1 MTSKTA
7 MAEMDAAPSSVPVR
21 LLVAVFVSG
30 AAGLMYQLVWMRSFS
45 LVIGSAHTAVAAVLA
60 AYMGGLAIGGL
71 LGARWASRLASP
83 LRAFAGLEGA
93 VALFALVFPF
103 ALQAAAGI
111 VSSWLGSG
119 AELATDAGWLQ
130 ATVYGA
136 SSALAI
142 AAPTICMGA
151 TLPVL
156 VQGSLGRV
164 GSPPTWLA
172 QLYGVNTLGAA
183 VGAGAGGFLL
193 LPNLGLSAS
202 TWSAALLNLMAAALV
217 LVGPSRKPV
226 QPESLPAKRQPTK
239 RHPAKGDSEVSAP
252 SDRNAWP
259 FVLAAFLI
267 SAASFSLEVFWAR
280 LLSHLLGGTMQ
291 GFASMLC
298 VTLLGIG
305 AGGILAQRSTRLAAD
320 GRRWLILSLV
330 VAAVAVIGAYGLLS
344 MVAGDGLHAVPTLV
358 VVLLAILPSSIA
370 FGLSF
375 PLLVR
380 CGARYGEEYPRVT
393 GWIFAAST
401 TGAMVGALVTANVLL
416 PAIRFEG
423 VLSAAVGTLLLVIAG
438 LAWPVA
444 SRTQRIAVLSGVLIA
459 VVGMSWY
466 LPAPRE
472 ILGSSAVDSAQPT
485 EERFLAVGR
494 AATIQIQERGFGLL
508 LRGDGL
514 PEALVSRI
522 GSPPGLDDQVWL
534 GTLGAMS
541 RPDARSMLVVGL
553 GGGVTLEGIPPTID
567 KIDVVEIEP
576 RVLEANRFIA
586 DERRHD
592 PLRDGRVR
600 VVLNDARNALQRTS
614 YQYDIIVSQPSH
626 PWTPASANLYSREF
640 LASAKRRLTADG
652 VFVQWMNA
660 GFVSEEL
667 FRSLVATLAAE
678 YRHLLVYEPV
688 PMSLVFLASD
698 TEVDPRRWFASGGS
712 RTDESARA
720 LARAGITL
728 PEDLDWSLL
737 LADRD
742 LRALSAN
749 AKPITDDLNRL
760 AMRSRPGAGMSES
773 EFSALVGPYD
783 RVRNLA
789 ATGAAADYVLQ
800 RLAEARTDRSARA
813 TPMIERGSSEAR
825 DFDIAIRDAVTLAS
839 GRASEEV
846 MSVARRLPDS
856 AAAVVQGWAAARAG
870 AVSTLRDLDP
880 ALAKTSRM
888 DSWFAASSRL
898 RAEWRLDAA
907 ARADADSMER
917 KAYVSEALAIIDS
930 ALVSGV
936 TTDLLFQRA
945 AAAEL
950 AVDPDILIESS
961 AALADLVHKKFLAPS
976 VNGGPSGD
984 TALQSKRLQALRV
997 LLVSLPETP
1006 RVRQVIESLDGTL
1019 DGMAQLT
1026 VAEPRG

>member
-7 MAEMDAAPSSVPVR
+7 MNGMDDAPSSVPVR
-21 LLVAVFVSG
+21 LLVAVFISG

-111 VSSWLGSG
+111 VSTWLGSG
-119 AELATDAGWLQ
+119 VELATDAGWLQ

-183 VGAGAGGFLL
+183 VGAGVGGFLL

-202 TWSAALLNLMAAALV
+202 TWSAALLNLVAAALV
-217 LVGPSRKPV
+217 LVGPSRTPV
-226 QPESLPAKRQPTK
+226 QPESLPAK

-330 VAAVAVIGAYGLLS
+330 VAAAAVIGAYGLLS

-553 GGGVTLEGIPPTID
+553 GGGVTLEGIPPTIE

-678 YRHLLVYEPV
+678 YRHLIVYEPV

-698 TEVDPRRWFASGGS
+698 TEVDPRRWFASGRS
-712 RTDESARA
+712 RTDEAARA

-789 ATGAAADYVLQ
+789 ANGAAADYILQ
-800 RLAEARTDRSARA
+800 RLAEARPDRSARA
-813 TPMIERGSSEAR
+813 TPLMERASSEGR
-825 DFDIAIRDAVTLAS
+825 DFDIAIRNAVTLAS
-839 GRASEEV
+839 GRASDEV

-856 AAAVVQGWAAARAG
+856 AAAVVQGWEAARAG

-880 ALAKTSRM
+880 VLAKTLRT

-976 VNGGPSGD
+976 ANGGPSGD
-984 TALQSKRLQALRV
+984 IALQSKRLQALRS

-1019 DGMAQLT
+1019 NGVAQLT
-1026 VAEPRG
+1026 VAEPRR

>member
-7 MAEMDAAPSSVPVR
+7 MARMDYAPSSVPVR

-93 VALFALVFPF
+93 VSLFALVFPF
-103 ALQAAAGI
+103 ALQATAGI
-111 VSSWLGSG
+111 VSTWLGSD

-136 SSALAI
+136 SSVLAI

-217 LVGPSRKPV
+217 LVGPSRTPV
-226 QPESLPAKRQPTK
+226 QPESLPAK

-252 SDRNAWP
+252 PDRNAWP

-380 CGARYGEEYPRVT
+380 CGARYGEDYPRVT

-444 SRTQRIAVLSGVLIA
+444 SRTQRIAVLSGALIA

-494 AATIQIQERGFGLL
+494 AATIQIQERGFGLV

-514 PEALVSRI
+514 PEALVSRV

-553 GGGVTLEGIPPTID
+553 GGGVTLEGVPPTID

-586 DERRHD
+586 AERRHD
-592 PLRDGRVR
+592 PLRDDRVR

-640 LASAKRRLTADG
+640 LALSKRRLTADG

-698 TEVDPRRWFASGGS
+698 TEVDPRRWFTSVRS
-712 RTDESARA
+712 RTDEAARA
-720 LARAGITL
+720 LARAGIML

-742 LRALSAN
+742 LRALSAT

-783 RVRNLA
+783 RVRSLA
-789 ATGAAADYVLQ
+789 ASGAAADYVLQ
-800 RLAEARTDRSARA
+800 RLAEGRPDRSARA
-813 TPMIERGSSEAR
+813 APMIERASSEAR

-839 GRASEEV
+839 GRASDEV
-846 MSVARRLPDS
+846 ISAARRLPDS

-917 KAYVSEALAIIDS
+917 KAYVSEVLAIIDS

-950 AVDPDILIESS
+950 AVDHDILVESS
-961 AALADLVHKKFLAPS
+961 AALADLVNKKFLAPS
-976 VNGGPSGD
+976 ANGGPSGD
-984 TALQSKRLQALRV
+984 TALQSKRLQALRS

-1026 VAEPRG
+1026 VAEPRR

>member
-7 MAEMDAAPSSVPVR
+7 MVRMDDAPSSVPVR

-103 ALQAAAGI
+103 ALQATAGI
-111 VSSWLGSG
+111 VSTWLGSD

-136 SSALAI
+136 SSVLAI

-164 GSPPTWLA
+164 GSPPAWLA

-183 VGAGAGGFLL
+183 VGAGVGGFIL

-202 TWSAALLNLMAAALV
+202 TLSAALLNLVAAALV
-217 LVGPSRKPV
+217 LVGHSRMPV
-226 QPESLPAKRQPTK
+226 QPESLPAE
-239 RHPAKGDSEVSAP
+239 RHPAKGDIEVSAR

-344 MVAGDGLHAVPTLV
+344 MVAGDDLHAVPTLV

-380 CGARYGEEYPRVT
+380 CGARYGEDYPRVT

-444 SRTQRIAVLSGVLIA
+444 SRTQRIAVLSGALIA

-494 AATIQIQERGFGLL
+494 AATIQIQERGFGLV

-514 PEALVSRI
+514 PEALVSRV

-640 LASAKRRLTADG
+640 LAFSKRRLTADG

-698 TEVDPRRWFASGGS
+698 TEVDPRRWFTSGRS
-712 RTDESARA
+712 RTDEAARA
-720 LARAGITL
+720 LARAGIML

-737 LADRD
+737 LGDRD
-742 LRALSAN
+742 LRALSAT

-783 RVRNLA
+783 RVRSLA
-789 ATGAAADYVLQ
+789 ASGAAADYVLQ
-800 RLAEARTDRSARA
+800 RLAEGRPDRSARA
-813 TPMIERGSSEAR
+813 APMIGRASSEAR

-839 GRASEEV
+839 GRASDEI

-856 AAAVVQGWAAARAG
+856 GAAVVQGWAAARAG

-880 ALAKTSRM
+880 VLAKTSRM

-898 RAEWRLDAA
+898 RAEWRMDAA
-907 ARADADSMER
+907 ARADPDSMER
-917 KAYVSEALAIIDS
+917 KTYVAEAIAIIDS
-930 ALVSGV
+930 ALVSSV

-950 AVDPDILIESS
+950 AVDHDILVESS

-976 VNGGPSGD
+976 ANGGPSGD
-984 TALQSKRLQALRV
+984 TALQSKRLQALRS

-1019 DGMAQLT
+1019 NGVAQLT
-1026 VAEPRG
+1026 VADPRR

>member
-1 MTSKTA
+1 MTAKTA
-7 MAEMDAAPSSVPVR
+7 MIGMEHAPSSVPVR
-21 LLVAVFVSG
+21 LLVAVFISG

-111 VSSWLGSG
+111 VSTWLGSG
-119 AELATDAGWLQ
+119 VELATDAGWLQ

-183 VGAGAGGFLL
+183 VGAGVGGFLL

-202 TWSAALLNLMAAALV
+202 TWSAALLNLVAAALV
-217 LVGPSRKPV
+217 LVGPSRTPV
-226 QPESLPAKRQPTK
+226 QPESLPAK

-553 GGGVTLEGIPPTID
+553 GGGVTLEGIPPTIE

-660 GFVSEEL
+660 GFVSEDL

-678 YRHLLVYEPV
+678 YRHLIVYEPV

-698 TEVDPRRWFASGGS
+698 TEVDPRRWFASGRS
-712 RTDESARA
+712 RTDEAVRA

-789 ATGAAADYVLQ
+789 ANGAAADYILQ
-800 RLAEARTDRSARA
+800 RLAEARPDRSARA
-813 TPMIERGSSEAR
+813 TPLMERASSEGR
-825 DFDIAIRDAVTLAS
+825 DFDIAIRNAVTLAS
-839 GRASEEV
+839 GRASDEV

-856 AAAVVQGWAAARAG
+856 AAAVVQGWEAARAG

-880 ALAKTSRM
+880 VLAKTSRM

-976 VNGGPSGD
+976 ANGSPSGD
-984 TALQSKRLQALRV
+984 TALQSKRLQALRS

-1019 DGMAQLT
+1019 NGVAQLT
-1026 VAEPRG
+1026 VAEPRR

>member
-1 MTSKTA
+1 MTAKTA
-7 MAEMDAAPSSVPVR
+7 MIGMEHAPSSVPVR
-21 LLVAVFVSG
+21 LLVAVFISG

-111 VSSWLGSG
+111 VSTWLGSG
-119 AELATDAGWLQ
+119 VELATDAGWLQ

-202 TWSAALLNLMAAALV
+202 TWSAALLNLVAAALV
-217 LVGPSRKPV
+217 LVGPSRTPV
-226 QPESLPAKRQPTK
+226 QPESLPAK

-514 PEALVSRI
+514 PEALVSRV

-553 GGGVTLEGIPPTID
+553 GGGVTLEGIPPTIE

-660 GFVSEEL
+660 GFVSEDL

-678 YRHLLVYEPV
+678 YRHLIVYEPV

-698 TEVDPRRWFASGGS
+698 TEVDPRRWFASGRS
-712 RTDESARA
+712 RTDEAVRA

-789 ATGAAADYVLQ
+789 ANGAAADYILQ
-800 RLAEARTDRSARA
+800 RLAEARPDRSARA
-813 TPMIERGSSEAR
+813 TPLMERASSEGR
-825 DFDIAIRDAVTLAS
+825 DFDIAIRNAVTLAS
-839 GRASEEV
+839 GRASDEV
-846 MSVARRLPDS
+846 MSAARRLPDS
-856 AAAVVQGWAAARAG
+856 AAAVVQGWEAARAG

-880 ALAKTSRM
+880 VLAKTLRT

-961 AALADLVHKKFLAPS
+961 AALADLVQKKFLAPS
-976 VNGGPSGD
+976 ANGSPSGD
-984 TALQSKRLQALRV
+984 TALQSKRLQALRS

-1019 DGMAQLT
+1019 NGVAQLT
-1026 VAEPRG
+1026 VAEPRR

>member
-1 MTSKTA
+1 MTSKKA
-7 MAEMDAAPSSVPVR
+7 MARMDYAPSSVPVR

-93 VALFALVFPF
+93 VSLFALVFPF
-103 ALQAAAGI
+103 ALQATAGI
-111 VSSWLGSG
+111 VSTWLGSD

-136 SSALAI
+136 SSVLAI

-217 LVGPSRKPV
+217 LVGPSRTPV
-226 QPESLPAKRQPTK
+226 QPESLPAK

-252 SDRNAWP
+252 PDCNAWP

-344 MVAGDGLHAVPTLV
+344 MVAGDDLHAVPTLV

-380 CGARYGEEYPRVT
+380 CGARYGEDYPRVT

-444 SRTQRIAVLSGVLIA
+444 SRTQRIAVLSGALIA

-494 AATIQIQERGFGLL
+494 AATIQIQERGFGLV

-514 PEALVSRI
+514 PEALVSRV

-534 GTLGAMS
+534 GTLGAIS

-553 GGGVTLEGIPPTID
+553 GGGVTLEGVPPTID

-592 PLRDGRVR
+592 PLRDDRVR

-640 LASAKRRLTADG
+640 LALSKRRLTADG

-712 RTDESARA
+712 RTGEAARA

-737 LADRD
+737 LGDRD
-742 LRALSAN
+742 LRALSAT

-813 TPMIERGSSEAR
+813 TPMIERASSEAR
-825 DFDIAIRDAVTLAS
+825 DFNIAIRDAVTLAS
-839 GRASEEV
+839 GRASDEV
-846 MSVARRLPDS
+846 ISAARRLPDS

-888 DSWFAASSRL
+888 DPWFAASSRL
-898 RAEWRLDAA
+898 RAEWRMDAA
-907 ARADADSMER
+907 ARADPDSMER
-917 KAYVSEALAIIDS
+917 KTYVAEAIAIIDS
-930 ALVSGV
+930 ALVSSV

-950 AVDPDILIESS
+950 AVDHDILVESS
-961 AALADLVHKKFLAPS
+961 AALADLVNKKFLAPS
-976 VNGGPSGD
+976 ANGGPSGD
-984 TALQSKRLQALRV
+984 TALQSKRLQALRS

-1026 VAEPRG
+1026 VAEPRR

>member
-1 MTSKTA
+1 MTAKTA
-7 MAEMDAAPSSVPVR
+7 MIGMEHAPSSVPVR
-21 LLVAVFVSG
+21 LLVAVFISG

-111 VSSWLGSG
+111 VSTWLGSG
-119 AELATDAGWLQ
+119 VELATDAGWLQ

-183 VGAGAGGFLL
+183 VGAGVGGFLL

-202 TWSAALLNLMAAALV
+202 TWSAALLNLVAAALV
-217 LVGPSRKPV
+217 LVGPSRTPV
-226 QPESLPAKRQPTK
+226 QPESLPAK

-330 VAAVAVIGAYGLLS
+330 VAAAAVIGAYGLLS

-553 GGGVTLEGIPPTID
+553 GGGVTLEGIPPTIE

-678 YRHLLVYEPV
+678 YRHLIVYEPV

-698 TEVDPRRWFASGGS
+698 TEVDPRRWFASGRS
-712 RTDESARA
+712 RTDEAARA

-789 ATGAAADYVLQ
+789 ANGAAADYILQ
-800 RLAEARTDRSARA
+800 RLAEARPDRSARA
-813 TPMIERGSSEAR
+813 TPMIEGASSEGR
-825 DFDIAIRDAVTLAS
+825 DFDIAIRNAVTLAS
-839 GRASEEV
+839 GRASDEV

-880 ALAKTSRM
+880 VLAKTSRM

-961 AALADLVHKKFLAPS
+961 AALADLVQKKFLAPS
-976 VNGGPSGD
+976 ANGGPSGD
-984 TALQSKRLQALRV
+984 IALQSKRLQALRS

-1019 DGMAQLT
+1019 NGVAQLT
-1026 VAEPRG
+1026 VAEPRR

>member
-7 MAEMDAAPSSVPVR
+7 MARMDDAPSSVPVR

-111 VSSWLGSG
+111 VSTWLGSG
-119 AELATDAGWLQ
+119 VELATDAGWLQ

-202 TWSAALLNLMAAALV
+202 TWSAALLNLVAAALV
-217 LVGPSRKPV
+217 LVGPSRTPV
-226 QPESLPAKRQPTK
+226 QPESLPAKR
-239 RHPAKGDSEVSAP
+239 HPAKGDSDVSAP

-330 VAAVAVIGAYGLLS
+330 VAAAAVIGAYGLLS

-553 GGGVTLEGIPPTID
+553 GGGVTLEGIPPTIE

-678 YRHLLVYEPV
+678 YRHLIVYEPV

-698 TEVDPRRWFASGGS
+698 TEVDPRRWFASGRS
-712 RTDESARA
+712 RTDEAVRA

-789 ATGAAADYVLQ
+789 ANGAAADYILQ
-800 RLAEARTDRSARA
+800 RLAEARPDRSARA
-813 TPMIERGSSEAR
+813 TPLMERASSEDR
-825 DFDIAIRDAVTLAS
+825 DFDIAIRNAVTLAS
-839 GRASEEV
+839 GRASDEV

-880 ALAKTSRM
+880 VLAKTSRM

-907 ARADADSMER
+907 VRADADSMER

-961 AALADLVHKKFLAPS
+961 AALADLVQKKFLAPS
-976 VNGGPSGD
+976 ANGGPSGD
-984 TALQSKRLQALRV
+984 IALQSKRLQALRS

-1019 DGMAQLT
+1019 NGVAQLT
-1026 VAEPRG
+1026 VAEPRR

>member
-7 MAEMDAAPSSVPVR
+7 MNGMDDAPSSVPVR

-30 AAGLMYQLVWMRSFS
+30 VAGLMYQLVWMRSFS

-93 VALFALVFPF
+93 VALFAVVFPF

-111 VSSWLGSG
+111 VSTWLGSG
-119 AELATDAGWLQ
+119 VELATDAGWLQ

-136 SSALAI
+136 LSALAI

-164 GSPPTWLA
+164 GSPPDWLA

-183 VGAGAGGFLL
+183 VGAGVGGFLL

-202 TWSAALLNLMAAALV
+202 TLSAALLNLAAAALV
-217 LVGPSRKPV
+217 LAGPSRKPV
-226 QPESLPAKRQPTK
+226 QPESLPAK
-239 RHPAKGDSEVSAP
+239 GDNEVSTP

-423 VLSAAVGTLLLVIAG
+423 VLSAAVGTLLLVIPG
-438 LAWPVA
+438 LAWPIA
-444 SRTQRIAVLSGVLIA
+444 SRTQRIAVLSGVLIP

-514 PEALVSRI
+514 PEALVSRV

-640 LASAKRRLTADG
+640 LALAKRRLTADG

-698 TEVDPRRWFASGGS
+698 TEVDPRRWFASGRS
-712 RTDESARA
+712 RTDEAARA

-742 LRALSAN
+742 LRALSAI

-783 RVRNLA
+783 RVRSLA
-789 ATGAAADYVLQ
+789 AGGAAADYVLQ
-800 RLAEARTDRSARA
+800 RLAEARPDRSARA
-813 TPMIERGSSEAR
+813 TPMIERASSEAK
-825 DFDIAIRDAVTLAS
+825 DFDIAIRNAVTLEG
-839 GRASEEV
+839 GRASDEV
-846 MSVARRLPDS
+846 ISAARRLPDS
-856 AAAVVQGWAAARAG
+856 AAAVVQGWAAARTG
-870 AVSTLRDLDP
+870 TVSTLRDLDP
-880 ALAKTSRM
+880 VLAKTSRM
-888 DSWFAASSRL
+888 DPWFAASSRL

-907 ARADADSMER
+907 ARADADTMER

-950 AVDPDILIESS
+950 AVDHDILVESA

-976 VNGGPSGD
+976 ANGSPSGD
-984 TALQSKRLQALRV
+984 TALQSKRLQALRS

-1019 DGMAQLT
+1019 NGVAQLT
-1026 VAEPRG
+1026 VAEPRR

>member
-1 MTSKTA
+1 
-7 MAEMDAAPSSVPVR
+7 
-21 LLVAVFVSG
+21 
-30 AAGLMYQLVWMRSFS
+30 
-45 LVIGSAHTAVAAVLA
+45 
-60 AYMGGLAIGGL
+60 
-71 LGARWASRLASP
+71 
-83 LRAFAGLEGA
+83 
-93 VALFALVFPF
+93 
-103 ALQAAAGI
+103 
-111 VSSWLGSG
+111 
-119 AELATDAGWLQ
+119 
-130 ATVYGA
+130 
-136 SSALAI
+136 
-142 AAPTICMGA
+142 
-151 TLPVL
+151 
-156 VQGSLGRV
+156 
-164 GSPPTWLA
+164 
-172 QLYGVNTLGAA
+172 
-183 VGAGAGGFLL
+183 
-193 LPNLGLSAS
+193 
-202 TWSAALLNLMAAALV
+202 
-217 LVGPSRKPV
+217 
-226 QPESLPAKRQPTK
+226 
-239 RHPAKGDSEVSAP
+239 
-252 SDRNAWP
+252 
-259 FVLAAFLI
+259 
-267 SAASFSLEVFWAR
+267 
-280 LLSHLLGGTMQ
+280 
-291 GFASMLC
+291 
-298 VTLLGIG
+298 
-305 AGGILAQRSTRLAAD
+305 
-320 GRRWLILSLV
+320 
-330 VAAVAVIGAYGLLS
+330 
-344 MVAGDGLHAVPTLV
+344 
-358 VVLLAILPSSIA
+358 
-370 FGLSF
+370 
-375 PLLVR
+375 
-380 CGARYGEEYPRVT
+380 
-393 GWIFAAST
+393 
-401 TGAMVGALVTANVLL
+401 
-416 PAIRFEG
+416 
-423 VLSAAVGTLLLVIAG
+423 
-438 LAWPVA
+438 
-444 SRTQRIAVLSGVLIA
+444 
-459 VVGMSWY
+459 
-466 LPAPRE
+466 
-472 ILGSSAVDSAQPT
+472 
-485 EERFLAVGR
+485 
-494 AATIQIQERGFGLL
+494 
-508 LRGDGL
+508 
-514 PEALVSRI
+514 
-522 GSPPGLDDQVWL
+522 
-534 GTLGAMS
+534 
-541 RPDARSMLVVGL
+541 MLVVGL
-553 GGGVTLEGIPPTID
+553 GGGVTLEGIPPTIE

-678 YRHLLVYEPV
+678 YRHLIVYEPV

-698 TEVDPRRWFASGGS
+698 TEVDPRRWFASGRS
-712 RTDESARA
+712 RTDEAVRA

-789 ATGAAADYVLQ
+789 ANGAAADYILQ
-800 RLAEARTDRSARA
+800 RLAEARPDRSARA
-813 TPMIERGSSEAR
+813 TPMIEGASSEGR
-825 DFDIAIRDAVTLAS
+825 DFDIAIRNAVTLAS
-839 GRASEEV
+839 GRASDEV

-880 ALAKTSRM
+880 VLAKTSRM

-976 VNGGPSGD
+976 ANGSPSGD
-984 TALQSKRLQALRV
+984 TALQSKRLQALRS

-1019 DGMAQLT
+1019 NGVAQLT
-1026 VAEPRG
+1026 VAEPRR

>member
-1 MTSKTA
+1 MTAKTA
-7 MAEMDAAPSSVPVR
+7 MIGMEHAPSSVPVR
-21 LLVAVFVSG
+21 LLVAVFISG

-93 VALFALVFPF
+93 VSLFALVFPF

-111 VSSWLGSG
+111 VSTWLGSG
-119 AELATDAGWLQ
+119 VELATDAGWLQ

-183 VGAGAGGFLL
+183 VGAGVGGFLL

-202 TWSAALLNLMAAALV
+202 TWSAALLNLVAAALV
-217 LVGPSRKPV
+217 LVGPSRTPV
-226 QPESLPAKRQPTK
+226 QPESLPAK

-330 VAAVAVIGAYGLLS
+330 VAAAAVIGAYGLLS

-553 GGGVTLEGIPPTID
+553 GGGVTLEGIPPTIE

-660 GFVSEEL
+660 GFVSEDL

-678 YRHLLVYEPV
+678 YRHLIVYEPV

-698 TEVDPRRWFASGGS
+698 TEVDPRRWFASGRS
-712 RTDESARA
+712 RTDEAARA

-742 LRALSAN
+742 LRALSAT

-789 ATGAAADYVLQ
+789 ANGAAADYILQ
-800 RLAEARTDRSARA
+800 RLAEARPDRSARA
-813 TPMIERGSSEAR
+813 TPLMERASSEGR
-825 DFDIAIRDAVTLAS
+825 DFDIAIRNAVTLAS
-839 GRASEEV
+839 GRASDEV

-856 AAAVVQGWAAARAG
+856 AAAVVQGWEAARAG

-880 ALAKTSRM
+880 VLAKTLRT

-976 VNGGPSGD
+976 ANGSPSGD
-984 TALQSKRLQALRV
+984 TALQSKRLQALRS

-1019 DGMAQLT
+1019 NGVAQLT
-1026 VAEPRG
+1026 VAEPRR

>member
-1 MTSKTA
+1 MTAKTA
-7 MAEMDAAPSSVPVR
+7 MIGMEHAPSSVPVR
-21 LLVAVFVSG
+21 LLVAVFISG

-111 VSSWLGSG
+111 VSTWLGSG
-119 AELATDAGWLQ
+119 VELATDAGWLQ

-183 VGAGAGGFLL
+183 VGAGVGGFLL

-226 QPESLPAKRQPTK
+226 QPESLPAKR
-239 RHPAKGDSEVSAP
+239 HPAKGDSDVSP

-553 GGGVTLEGIPPTID
+553 GGGVTLEGIPPTIE

-660 GFVSEEL
+660 GFVSEDL

-678 YRHLLVYEPV
+678 YRHLIVYEPV

-698 TEVDPRRWFASGGS
+698 TEVDPRRWFASGRS
-712 RTDESARA
+712 RTDEAVRA

-789 ATGAAADYVLQ
+789 ANGAAADYILQ
-800 RLAEARTDRSARA
+800 RLAEARPDRSARA
-813 TPMIERGSSEAR
+813 TPLMERASSEGR
-825 DFDIAIRDAVTLAS
+825 DFDIAIRNAVTLAS
-839 GRASEEV
+839 GRASDEV

-856 AAAVVQGWAAARAG
+856 AAAVVQGWEAARAG

-880 ALAKTSRM
+880 VLAKTSRM

-976 VNGGPSGD
+976 ANGSPSGD
-984 TALQSKRLQALRV
+984 TALQSKRLQALRS

-1019 DGMAQLT
+1019 NGVAQLT
-1026 VAEPRG
+1026 VAEPRR

>member
-7 MAEMDAAPSSVPVR
+7 MAGMDAAPSSVPVR

-226 QPESLPAKRQPTK
+226 QPESFPAKRQPTK

-444 SRTQRIAVLSGVLIA
+444 SRTQGIAVLSGALIA

-640 LASAKRRLTADG
+640 LALSKRRLTADG

-698 TEVDPRRWFASGGS
+698 TEVDPRRWFTSVRS
-712 RTDESARA
+712 RTDEAARA
-720 LARAGITL
+720 LARAGIML

-737 LADRD
+737 LGDRD
-742 LRALSAN
+742 LRALSAT

-783 RVRNLA
+783 RVRSLA
-789 ATGAAADYVLQ
+789 ASGAAADYVLQ
-800 RLAEARTDRSARA
+800 RLAEGRPDRSARA
-813 TPMIERGSSEAR
+813 APMIERASSEAR
-825 DFDIAIRDAVTLAS
+825 DFDVAIRDAVTLAS
-839 GRASEEV
+839 GRASDEV

-856 AAAVVQGWAAARAG
+856 ASAVVQGWAAARAG
-870 AVSTLRDLDP
+870 AVSTIRDLDP
-880 ALAKTSRM
+880 VLAKTSRM

-898 RAEWRLDAA
+898 RAEWRMDAA
-907 ARADADSMER
+907 ARADPDSMER
-917 KAYVSEALAIIDS
+917 KTYVAEAIAIIDS
-930 ALVSGV
+930 ALVSSV

-950 AVDPDILIESS
+950 AVDHDILVESS

-976 VNGGPSGD
+976 ANGGPSGD
-984 TALQSKRLQALRV
+984 TALQSKRLQALRS

-1019 DGMAQLT
+1019 NGVAQLT
-1026 VAEPRG
+1026 VADPRR

>member
-1 MTSKTA
+1 MTAKTA
-7 MAEMDAAPSSVPVR
+7 MIGMEHAPSSVPVR
-21 LLVAVFVSG
+21 LLVAVFISG

-111 VSSWLGSG
+111 VSTWLGSG
-119 AELATDAGWLQ
+119 VELATDAGWLQ

-226 QPESLPAKRQPTK
+226 QPESLPAKR
-239 RHPAKGDSEVSAP
+239 HPAKGDSEVSAP

-330 VAAVAVIGAYGLLS
+330 VAAAAVIGAYGLLS

-553 GGGVTLEGIPPTID
+553 GGGVTLEGIPPTIE

-678 YRHLLVYEPV
+678 YRHLIVYEPV

-698 TEVDPRRWFASGGS
+698 TEVDPRRWFASGRS
-712 RTDESARA
+712 RTDEAARA

-789 ATGAAADYVLQ
+789 ANGAAADYILQ
-800 RLAEARTDRSARA
+800 RLAEARPDRSARA
-813 TPMIERGSSEAR
+813 TPMIEGASSEGR
-825 DFDIAIRDAVTLAS
+825 DFDIAIRNAVTLAS
-839 GRASEEV
+839 GRASDEV

-880 ALAKTSRM
+880 VLAKTSRM

-976 VNGGPSGD
+976 ANGSPSGD
-984 TALQSKRLQALRV
+984 TALQSKRLQALRS

-1019 DGMAQLT
+1019 NGVAQLT
-1026 VAEPRG
+1026 VAEPRR

>member
-7 MAEMDAAPSSVPVR
+7 MARMDYAPSSVPVR

-93 VALFALVFPF
+93 VSLFALVFPF
-103 ALQAAAGI
+103 ALQATAGI
-111 VSSWLGSG
+111 VSTWLGSD

-136 SSALAI
+136 SSVLAI

-217 LVGPSRKPV
+217 LVGPSRTPV
-226 QPESLPAKRQPTK
+226 QPESLPAK

-252 SDRNAWP
+252 PDRNAWP

-344 MVAGDGLHAVPTLV
+344 MVAGDDLHAVPTLV

-380 CGARYGEEYPRVT
+380 CGARYGEDYPRVT

-444 SRTQRIAVLSGVLIA
+444 SRTQRIAVLSGALIA

-494 AATIQIQERGFGLL
+494 AATIQIQERGFGLV

-514 PEALVSRI
+514 PEALVSRV
-522 GSPPGLDDQVWL
+522 GSPPGPDDQVWL

-640 LASAKRRLTADG
+640 LALSKRRLTADG

-698 TEVDPRRWFASGGS
+698 TEVDPRRWFTSGRT
-712 RTDESARA
+712 RTDEAARA
-720 LARAGITL
+720 LARAGIML

-737 LADRD
+737 LGDRD
-742 LRALSAN
+742 LRALSAT

-783 RVRNLA
+783 RVRSLA
-789 ATGAAADYVLQ
+789 ASGAAADYVLQ
-800 RLAEARTDRSARA
+800 RLAEGRPDRSARA
-813 TPMIERGSSEAR
+813 APMIERASSEGR
-825 DFDIAIRDAVTLAS
+825 DFDIAVRNVVTLEG
-839 GRASEEV
+839 GRASDEV
-846 MSVARRLPDS
+846 ISAARRLPDS

-888 DSWFAASSRL
+888 DPWFAASSRL
-898 RAEWRLDAA
+898 RAEWRMDAA
-907 ARADADSMER
+907 ARADPDSMER
-917 KAYVSEALAIIDS
+917 KTYVAEAIAIIDS
-930 ALVSGV
+930 ALVSSV

-950 AVDPDILIESS
+950 AVDHDILVESS
-961 AALADLVHKKFLAPS
+961 AALADLVNKKFLAPS
-976 VNGGPSGD
+976 ANGGPSGD
-984 TALQSKRLQALRV
+984 TALQSKRLQALRS

-1026 VAEPRG
+1026 VAEPRR

>member
-7 MAEMDAAPSSVPVR
+7 MARMDDAPSSVPVR

-103 ALQAAAGI
+103 ALQATAGI
-111 VSSWLGSG
+111 VSTWLGSD

-136 SSALAI
+136 SSVLAI

-217 LVGPSRKPV
+217 LVGPSRTPV
-226 QPESLPAKRQPTK
+226 QPESLPAK

-252 SDRNAWP
+252 PDRNAWP

-344 MVAGDGLHAVPTLV
+344 MVAGDDLHAVPTLV

-380 CGARYGEEYPRVT
+380 CGARYGEDYPRVT

-494 AATIQIQERGFGLL
+494 AATIQIQERGFGLV

-514 PEALVSRI
+514 PEALVSRV

-553 GGGVTLEGIPPTID
+553 GGGVTLEGVPPTID

-640 LASAKRRLTADG
+640 LALSKRRLTADG

-698 TEVDPRRWFASGGS
+698 TEVDPRRWFTSGRT
-712 RTDESARA
+712 RTDEAARA
-720 LARAGITL
+720 LARAGIML

-737 LADRD
+737 LGDRD
-742 LRALSAN
+742 LRALSAT

-783 RVRNLA
+783 RVRSLA
-789 ATGAAADYVLQ
+789 ASGAAADYVLQ
-800 RLAEARTDRSARA
+800 RLAEGRPDRSARA
-813 TPMIERGSSEAR
+813 APMIERASSEAR

-839 GRASEEV
+839 GRASDEV
-846 MSVARRLPDS
+846 ISAARRLPDS

-888 DSWFAASSRL
+888 DPWFAASSRL
-898 RAEWRLDAA
+898 RAEWRMDAA
-907 ARADADSMER
+907 ARADPDSMER
-917 KAYVSEALAIIDS
+917 KTYVAEAIAIIDS
-930 ALVSGV
+930 ALVSSV

-950 AVDPDILIESS
+950 AVDHDILVESS
-961 AALADLVHKKFLAPS
+961 AALADLVNKKFLAPS
-976 VNGGPSGD
+976 ANGGPSGD
-984 TALQSKRLQALRV
+984 TALQSKRLQALRS

-1026 VAEPRG
+1026 VAEPRR

>member
-1 MTSKTA
+1 MTAKTA
-7 MAEMDAAPSSVPVR
+7 MIGMEHAPSSVPVR
-21 LLVAVFVSG
+21 LLVAVFISG

-111 VSSWLGSG
+111 VSTWLGSG
-119 AELATDAGWLQ
+119 VELATDAGWLQ

-183 VGAGAGGFLL
+183 VGAGVGGFLL

-202 TWSAALLNLMAAALV
+202 TWSAALLNLAAAALV
-217 LVGPSRKPV
+217 LVGPSRTPV
-226 QPESLPAKRQPTK
+226 QPESLPAKR
-239 RHPAKGDSEVSAP
+239 HPAKGDSDVSAP

-330 VAAVAVIGAYGLLS
+330 VAAAAVIGAYGLLS

-423 VLSAAVGTLLLVIAG
+423 VLSAVVGTLLLVIAG

-553 GGGVTLEGIPPTID
+553 GGGVTLEGIPPTIE

-660 GFVSEEL
+660 GFVSEDL

-678 YRHLLVYEPV
+678 YRHLIVYEPV

-698 TEVDPRRWFASGGS
+698 TEVDPRRWFASGRS
-712 RTDESARA
+712 RTDEAARA

-742 LRALSAN
+742 LRALSAT

-789 ATGAAADYVLQ
+789 ANGAAADYILQ
-800 RLAEARTDRSARA
+800 RLAEARPDRSARA
-813 TPMIERGSSEAR
+813 TPLMERASSEGR
-825 DFDIAIRDAVTLAS
+825 DFDIAIRNAVTLAS
-839 GRASEEV
+839 GRASDEV

-856 AAAVVQGWAAARAG
+856 AAAVVQGWEAARAG

-880 ALAKTSRM
+880 VLAKTLRT

-961 AALADLVHKKFLAPS
+961 AALADLVQKKFLAPS
-976 VNGGPSGD
+976 ANGGPSGD
-984 TALQSKRLQALRV
+984 IALQSKRLQALRS

-1019 DGMAQLT
+1019 NGVAQLT
-1026 VAEPRG
+1026 VAEPRR

>member
-1 MTSKTA
+1 MTAKTA
-7 MAEMDAAPSSVPVR
+7 MIGMEHAPSSVPVR
-21 LLVAVFVSG
+21 LLVAVFISG

-111 VSSWLGSG
+111 VSTWLGSG
-119 AELATDAGWLQ
+119 VELATDAGWLQ

-183 VGAGAGGFLL
+183 VGAGVGGFLL

-202 TWSAALLNLMAAALV
+202 TWSAALLNLAAAALV
-217 LVGPSRKPV
+217 LVGPSRTPV
-226 QPESLPAKRQPTK
+226 QPESLPAKR
-239 RHPAKGDSEVSAP
+239 HPAKGDSDVSAP

-330 VAAVAVIGAYGLLS
+330 VAAAAVIGAYGLLS

-514 PEALVSRI
+514 PEALVSRV

-660 GFVSEEL
+660 GFVSEDL

-678 YRHLLVYEPV
+678 YRHLIVYEPV

-698 TEVDPRRWFASGGS
+698 TEVDPRRWFASGRS
-712 RTDESARA
+712 RTDEAARA

-742 LRALSAN
+742 LRALSAT

-789 ATGAAADYVLQ
+789 ANGAAADYILQ
-800 RLAEARTDRSARA
+800 RLAEARPDRSARA
-813 TPMIERGSSEAR
+813 TPLMERASSEGR
-825 DFDIAIRDAVTLAS
+825 DFDIAIRNAVTLAS
-839 GRASEEV
+839 GRASDEV

-856 AAAVVQGWAAARAG
+856 AAAVVQGWEAARAG

-880 ALAKTSRM
+880 VLAKTLRT

-961 AALADLVHKKFLAPS
+961 AALADLVQKKFLAPS
-976 VNGGPSGD
+976 ANGGPSGD
-984 TALQSKRLQALRV
+984 IALQSKRLQALRS

-1019 DGMAQLT
+1019 NGVAQLT
-1026 VAEPRG
+1026 VAEPRR

>member
-7 MAEMDAAPSSVPVR
+7 MARMDYAPSSVPVR

-93 VALFALVFPF
+93 VSLFALVFPF
-103 ALQAAAGI
+103 ALQATAGI
-111 VSSWLGSG
+111 VSTWLGSD
-119 AELATDAGWLQ
+119 AELATDTGWLQ

-136 SSALAI
+136 SSVLAI

-183 VGAGAGGFLL
+183 LGAGAGGFLL

-226 QPESLPAKRQPTK
+226 QPESLPAKR
-239 RHPAKGDSEVSAP
+239 HPAKGDSEVSAP
-252 SDRNAWP
+252 PDRNAWP

-344 MVAGDGLHAVPTLV
+344 MVAGDDLHAVPTLV

-380 CGARYGEEYPRVT
+380 CGARYGEDYPRVT

-514 PEALVSRI
+514 PEALVSRV
-522 GSPPGLDDQVWL
+522 GSPPGPDDQVWL
-534 GTLGAMS
+534 GTLGPMS

-586 DERRHD
+586 AERRHD
-592 PLRDGRVR
+592 PLRDDRVR

-640 LASAKRRLTADG
+640 LALSKRRLTADG

-660 GFVSEEL
+660 SFVSEEL

-698 TEVDPRRWFASGGS
+698 TEVDPRRWFTSGRT
-712 RTDESARA
+712 RTDEAARA
-720 LARAGITL
+720 LARAGIML

-737 LADRD
+737 LGDRD
-742 LRALSAN
+742 LRALSAT

-783 RVRNLA
+783 RVRSLA
-789 ATGAAADYVLQ
+789 ASGAAADYVLQ
-800 RLAEARTDRSARA
+800 RLAEGRPDRSARA
-813 TPMIERGSSEAR
+813 APMIERASSEAR
-825 DFDIAIRDAVTLAS
+825 DFDVAIRDAVTLAS
-839 GRASEEV
+839 GRASDEV

-856 AAAVVQGWAAARAG
+856 ASAVVQGWAAARAG

-898 RAEWRLDAA
+898 RAEWRMDAA

-917 KAYVSEALAIIDS
+917 KTYVAEAIAIIDS
-930 ALVSGV
+930 ALVSSV

-950 AVDPDILIESS
+950 AVDHDILVESS

-976 VNGGPSGD
+976 ANGGPSGD
-984 TALQSKRLQALRV
+984 TALQSKRLQALRS

-1019 DGMAQLT
+1019 NGVAQLT
-1026 VAEPRG
+1026 VADPRR

>member
-1 MTSKTA
+1 
-7 MAEMDAAPSSVPVR
+7 

-111 VSSWLGSG
+111 VSTWLGSG
-119 AELATDAGWLQ
+119 VELATDAGWLQ

-183 VGAGAGGFLL
+183 VGAGVGGFLL

-202 TWSAALLNLMAAALV
+202 TWSAALLNLVAAALV
-217 LVGPSRKPV
+217 LVGPSRTPV
-226 QPESLPAKRQPTK
+226 QPESLPAK

-330 VAAVAVIGAYGLLS
+330 VAAAAVIGAYGLLS

-553 GGGVTLEGIPPTID
+553 GGGVTLEGIPPTIE

-592 PLRDGRVR
+592 PLRDDRVR

-660 GFVSEEL
+660 GFVSEDL

-678 YRHLLVYEPV
+678 YRHLIVYEPV

-698 TEVDPRRWFASGGS
+698 TEVDPRRWFASGRS
-712 RTDESARA
+712 RTDEAARA

-789 ATGAAADYVLQ
+789 ANGAAADYILQ
-800 RLAEARTDRSARA
+800 RLAEARPDRSARA
-813 TPMIERGSSEAR
+813 TPLMERASSEGR
-825 DFDIAIRDAVTLAS
+825 DFDIAIRNAVTLAS
-839 GRASEEV
+839 GRASDEV

-856 AAAVVQGWAAARAG
+856 AAAVVQGWEAARAG
-870 AVSTLRDLDP
+870 ALSTLRDLDP
-880 ALAKTSRM
+880 VLAKTLRT

-950 AVDPDILIESS
+950 AVDPDVLIESS
-961 AALADLVHKKFLAPS
+961 AALADLVQKKFLAPS
-976 VNGGPSGD
+976 ANGGPSGD
-984 TALQSKRLQALRV
+984 IALQSKRLQALRS

-1019 DGMAQLT
+1019 NGVAQLT
-1026 VAEPRG
+1026 VAEPRR

>member
-1 MTSKTA
+1 MTAKTA
-7 MAEMDAAPSSVPVR
+7 MAGMDDAPSSVPVR

-30 AAGLMYQLVWMRSFS
+30 AAGLVYQLVWMRSFS

-111 VSSWLGSG
+111 VSTWLGSG

-136 SSALAI
+136 LSALAI

-164 GSPPTWLA
+164 GSPPDWLA

-183 VGAGAGGFLL
+183 VGAGVGGFLL

-202 TWSAALLNLMAAALV
+202 TSSAALLNLVAAALV
-217 LVGPSRKPV
+217 LAGPSRKPV
-226 QPESLPAKRQPTK
+226 QPESHSAKS
-239 RHPAKGDSEVSAP
+239 HSEVSAP

-267 SAASFSLEVFWAR
+267 SAASFSLEVLWAR

-305 AGGILAQRSTRLAAD
+305 AGGILAQRSTRSVAD

-330 VAAVAVIGAYGLLS
+330 VAAVAVIVAYGLLS
-344 MVAGDGLHAVPTLV
+344 MVAGAGLHAVPTLV

-401 TGAMVGALVTANVLL
+401 AGAMVGALVTANVLL

-423 VLSAAVGTLLLVIAG
+423 VLSAAVGTLMLVIAG
-438 LAWPVA
+438 LARPVA
-444 SRTQRIAVLSGVLIA
+444 SRTQRIAALSGVLIA
-459 VVGMSWY
+459 VVGMSRY

-514 PEALVSRI
+514 PEALVSRV

-541 RPDARSMLVVGL
+541 RPYARSMLVVGL
-553 GGGVTLEGIPPTID
+553 GGGVTLEGIPPTIE
-567 KIDVVEIEP
+567 KIDVLEIEP

-586 DERRHD
+586 DERHHD
-592 PLRDGRVR
+592 PLRDDRVR

-640 LASAKRRLTADG
+640 LALAKRRLTADG

-667 FRSLVATLAAE
+667 FRGLVATLAAE

-698 TEVDPRRWFASGGS
+698 TEVDPRRWFASGRS
-712 RTDESARA
+712 RTDGAARA
-720 LARAGITL
+720 LTRAGITL

-742 LRALSAN
+742 LRALSAT
-749 AKPITDDLNRL
+749 AEPITDDLNRL
-760 AMRSRPGAGMSES
+760 AMRSRPGAGMSEL

-783 RVRNLA
+783 RVRSLA
-789 ATGAAADYVLQ
+789 ANGVAADYVLQ
-800 RLAEARTDRSARA
+800 RLAEARPDRSARA
-813 TPMIERGSSEAR
+813 TPMIERASSEAR
-825 DFDIAIRDAVTLAS
+825 DFDIAVRNAVTLAS
-839 GRASEEV
+839 GRASDEV
-846 MSVARRLPDS
+846 MSAARRLPDS

-870 AVSTLRDLDP
+870 TVSTLRDLDP
-880 ALAKTSRM
+880 VLAKTSRM
-888 DSWFAASSRL
+888 DPWFAASSRL

-917 KAYVSEALAIIDS
+917 KAYVSEVLAIIDS

-950 AVDPDILIESS
+950 AVDHDILVESA
-961 AALADLVHKKFLAPS
+961 AALADLVHQKFLAPAA
-976 VNGGPSGD
+976 NGGPAGD
-984 TALQSKRLQALRV
+984 TALQSRRLQALRG

-1006 RVRQVIESLDGTL
+1006 RVRQVITLLDGTL
-1019 DGMAQLT
+1019 NDVVQLT
-1026 VAEPRG
+1026 VAEPHR

>member
-1 MTSKTA
+1 MTAKTA
-7 MAEMDAAPSSVPVR
+7 MIGMEHAPSSVPVR
-21 LLVAVFVSG
+21 LLVAVFISG

-111 VSSWLGSG
+111 VSTWLGSG
-119 AELATDAGWLQ
+119 VELATDAGWLQ

-183 VGAGAGGFLL
+183 VGAGVGGFLL

-202 TWSAALLNLMAAALV
+202 TWSAALLNLVAAALV
-217 LVGPSRKPV
+217 LVGPSRTPV
-226 QPESLPAKRQPTK
+226 QPESLPAK

-330 VAAVAVIGAYGLLS
+330 VAAAAVIGAYGLLS
-344 MVAGDGLHAVPTLV
+344 MVAGGGLHAVPTLV

-444 SRTQRIAVLSGVLIA
+444 SGTQRIAVLSGVLIA

-466 LPAPRE
+466 LPAPGE
-472 ILGSSAVDSAQPT
+472 IVGSSGVDSAQPT

-553 GGGVTLEGIPPTID
+553 GGGVTLEGIPPTIE

-640 LASAKRRLTADG
+640 LASAKRRLMADG

-660 GFVSEEL
+660 GFVSEDL

-678 YRHLLVYEPV
+678 YRHLIVYEPV

-698 TEVDPRRWFASGGS
+698 TEVDPRRWFASGRS
-712 RTDESARA
+712 RTDEAARA

-742 LRALSAN
+742 LRALSAT

-789 ATGAAADYVLQ
+789 ANGAAADYILQ
-800 RLAEARTDRSARA
+800 RLAEARPDRSARA
-813 TPMIERGSSEAR
+813 TPLMERASSEGR
-825 DFDIAIRDAVTLAS
+825 DFDIAIRNAVTLAS
-839 GRASEEV
+839 GRASDEV

-856 AAAVVQGWAAARAG
+856 AAAVVQGWEAARAG

-880 ALAKTSRM
+880 VLAKTLRT

-936 TTDLLFQRA
+936 TTDLL
-945 AAAEL
+945 L
-950 AVDPDILIESS
+950 SLIHISE
-961 AALADLVHKKFLAPS
+961 P
-976 VNGGPSGD
+976 
-984 TALQSKRLQALRV
+984 T
-997 LLVSLPETP
+997 
-1006 RVRQVIESLDGTL
+1006 RQ
-1019 DGMAQLT
+1019 
-1026 VAEPRG
+1026 P

>member
-7 MAEMDAAPSSVPVR
+7 MNGMDDAPSSVPVR
-21 LLVAVFVSG
+21 LLVAVFISG

-111 VSSWLGSG
+111 VSTWLGSG
-119 AELATDAGWLQ
+119 VELATDAGWLQ

-183 VGAGAGGFLL
+183 VGAGVGGFLL

-226 QPESLPAKRQPTK
+226 QPESLPAKR
-239 RHPAKGDSEVSAP
+239 HPAKGDSDVSP

-514 PEALVSRI
+514 PEALVSRV

-553 GGGVTLEGIPPTID
+553 GGGVTLEGIPPTIE

-678 YRHLLVYEPV
+678 YRHLIVYEPV

-698 TEVDPRRWFASGGS
+698 TEVDPRRWFASGRS
-712 RTDESARA
+712 RTDEAVRA

-789 ATGAAADYVLQ
+789 ANGAAADYILQ
-800 RLAEARTDRSARA
+800 RLAEARPDRSARA
-813 TPMIERGSSEAR
+813 TPMIEGASSEGR
-825 DFDIAIRDAVTLAS
+825 DFDIAIRNAVTLAS
-839 GRASEEV
+839 GRASDEV

-880 ALAKTSRM
+880 VLAKTSRM

-976 VNGGPSGD
+976 ANGSPSGD
-984 TALQSKRLQALRV
+984 TALQSKRLQALRS

-1019 DGMAQLT
+1019 NGVAQLT
-1026 VAEPRG
+1026 VAEPRR

>member
-7 MAEMDAAPSSVPVR
+7 MARMDDAPSSVPVR

-103 ALQAAAGI
+103 ALQATAGI
-111 VSSWLGSG
+111 VSTWLGSD

-136 SSALAI
+136 SSVLAI

-217 LVGPSRKPV
+217 LVGPSRTPV
-226 QPESLPAKRQPTK
+226 QPESLPAK

-252 SDRNAWP
+252 PDRNAWP

-344 MVAGDGLHAVPTLV
+344 MVAGDDLHAVPTLV

-380 CGARYGEEYPRVT
+380 CGARYGEDYPRVT

-444 SRTQRIAVLSGVLIA
+444 SRTQRIAVLSGALIA

-514 PEALVSRI
+514 PEALVSRV
-522 GSPPGLDDQVWL
+522 GSPPGPDDQVWL
-534 GTLGAMS
+534 GTLGPMS

-592 PLRDGRVR
+592 PLRDDRVR

-640 LASAKRRLTADG
+640 LALSKRRLTADG

-698 TEVDPRRWFASGGS
+698 TEVDPRRWFTSGRT
-712 RTDESARA
+712 RTDEAARA
-720 LARAGITL
+720 LARAGIML

-737 LADRD
+737 LGDRD
-742 LRALSAN
+742 LRALSAT

-783 RVRNLA
+783 RVRSLA
-789 ATGAAADYVLQ
+789 ASGAAADYVLQ
-800 RLAEARTDRSARA
+800 RLAEGRPDRSARA
-813 TPMIERGSSEAR
+813 APMIERASSEAR
-825 DFDIAIRDAVTLAS
+825 DFDVAIRDAVTLAS
-839 GRASEEV
+839 GRASDEV

-888 DSWFAASSRL
+888 DPWFAASSRL
-898 RAEWRLDAA
+898 RAEWRMDAA
-907 ARADADSMER
+907 ARADPDSMER
-917 KAYVSEALAIIDS
+917 KTYVAEAIAIIDS
-930 ALVSGV
+930 ALVSSV

-950 AVDPDILIESS
+950 AVDHDILVESS
-961 AALADLVHKKFLAPS
+961 AALADLVNKKFLAPS
-976 VNGGPSGD
+976 ANGGPSGD
-984 TALQSKRLQALRV
+984 TALQSKRLQALRS

-1026 VAEPRG
+1026 VAEPRR

>member
-1 MTSKTA
+1 MTSNTA
-7 MAEMDAAPSSVPVR
+7 MARMDYAPSSVPVR

-93 VALFALVFPF
+93 VSLFALVFPF
-103 ALQAAAGI
+103 ALQATAGI
-111 VSSWLGSG
+111 VSTWLGSD

-136 SSALAI
+136 SSVLAI

-183 VGAGAGGFLL
+183 LGAGAGGFLL

-217 LVGPSRKPV
+217 LVGPSRTPV
-226 QPESLPAKRQPTK
+226 QPESLPAK

-252 SDRNAWP
+252 PDRNAWP

-344 MVAGDGLHAVPTLV
+344 MVAGDDLHAVPTLV

-380 CGARYGEEYPRVT
+380 CGARYGEDYPRVT

-444 SRTQRIAVLSGVLIA
+444 SRTQRIAVLSGALIA

-494 AATIQIQERGFGLL
+494 AATIQIQERGFGLV

-514 PEALVSRI
+514 PEALVSRV

-553 GGGVTLEGIPPTID
+553 GGGVTLEGVPPTID

-592 PLRDGRVR
+592 PLRDDRVR

-640 LASAKRRLTADG
+640 LALSKRRLTADG

-698 TEVDPRRWFASGGS
+698 TEVDPRRWFTSGRT
-712 RTDESARA
+712 RTDEAARA
-720 LARAGITL
+720 LARAGIML

-737 LADRD
+737 LGDRD
-742 LRALSAN
+742 LRALSAT

-783 RVRNLA
+783 RVRSLA
-789 ATGAAADYVLQ
+789 ASGAAADYVLQ
-800 RLAEARTDRSARA
+800 RLAEGRPDRSARA
-813 TPMIERGSSEAR
+813 APMIERASSEAR

-839 GRASEEV
+839 GRASDEV
-846 MSVARRLPDS
+846 ISAARRLPDS

-888 DSWFAASSRL
+888 DPWFAASSRL
-898 RAEWRLDAA
+898 RAEWRMDAA
-907 ARADADSMER
+907 ARADPDSMER
-917 KAYVSEALAIIDS
+917 KTYVAEAIAIIDS
-930 ALVSGV
+930 ALVSSV

-950 AVDPDILIESS
+950 AVDHDILVESS
-961 AALADLVHKKFLAPS
+961 AALADLVNKKFLAPS
-976 VNGGPSGD
+976 ANGGPSGD
-984 TALQSKRLQALRV
+984 TALQSKRLQALRS

-1026 VAEPRG
+1026 VAEPRR

>member
-7 MAEMDAAPSSVPVR
+7 MARMDYAPSSVPVR

-103 ALQAAAGI
+103 ALQATAGI
-111 VSSWLGSG
+111 VSTWLGSD

-136 SSALAI
+136 SSVLAI

-183 VGAGAGGFLL
+183 LGAGAGGFLL

-217 LVGPSRKPV
+217 LVGPSRTPV
-226 QPESLPAKRQPTK
+226 QPESLPAK

-252 SDRNAWP
+252 PDRNAWP

-344 MVAGDGLHAVPTLV
+344 MVAGDDLHAVPTLV

-380 CGARYGEEYPRVT
+380 CGARYGEDYPRVT

-444 SRTQRIAVLSGVLIA
+444 SRTQRIAVLSGALIA

-494 AATIQIQERGFGLL
+494 AATIQIQERGFGLV

-514 PEALVSRI
+514 PEALVSRV

-553 GGGVTLEGIPPTID
+553 GGGVTLEGVPPTID

-592 PLRDGRVR
+592 PLRDDRVR

-640 LASAKRRLTADG
+640 LALSKRRLTADG

-698 TEVDPRRWFASGGS
+698 TEVDPRRWFTSGRT
-712 RTDESARA
+712 RTDEAARA
-720 LARAGITL
+720 LARAGIML

-737 LADRD
+737 LGDRD
-742 LRALSAN
+742 LRALSAT

-783 RVRNLA
+783 RVRSLA
-789 ATGAAADYVLQ
+789 ASGAAADYVLQ
-800 RLAEARTDRSARA
+800 RLAEGRPDRSARA
-813 TPMIERGSSEAR
+813 APMIERASSEAR

-839 GRASEEV
+839 GRASDEV
-846 MSVARRLPDS
+846 ISAARRLPDS

-888 DSWFAASSRL
+888 DPWFAASSRL
-898 RAEWRLDAA
+898 RAEWRMDAA
-907 ARADADSMER
+907 ARADPDSMER
-917 KAYVSEALAIIDS
+917 KTYVAEAIAIIDS
-930 ALVSGV
+930 ALVSSV

-950 AVDPDILIESS
+950 AVDHDILVESS
-961 AALADLVHKKFLAPS
+961 AALADLVNKKFLAPS
-976 VNGGPSGD
+976 ANGGPSGD
-984 TALQSKRLQALRV
+984 TALQSKRLQALRS

-1026 VAEPRG
+1026 VAEPRR

>member
-7 MAEMDAAPSSVPVR
+7 MARMDYAPSSVPVR

-93 VALFALVFPF
+93 VSLFALVFPF
-103 ALQAAAGI
+103 ALQATAGI
-111 VSSWLGSG
+111 VSTWLGSD

-136 SSALAI
+136 SSVLAI

-183 VGAGAGGFLL
+183 LGAGAGGFLL

-217 LVGPSRKPV
+217 LVGPSRTPV
-226 QPESLPAKRQPTK
+226 QPESLPAK

-252 SDRNAWP
+252 PDRNAWP

-344 MVAGDGLHAVPTLV
+344 MVAGDDLHAVPTLV

-380 CGARYGEEYPRVT
+380 CGARYGEDYPRVT

-444 SRTQRIAVLSGVLIA
+444 SRTQRIAVLSGALIA

-494 AATIQIQERGFGLL
+494 AATIQIQERGFGLV

-514 PEALVSRI
+514 PEALVSRV

-553 GGGVTLEGIPPTID
+553 GGGVTLEGVPPTID

-592 PLRDGRVR
+592 PLRDDRVR

-640 LASAKRRLTADG
+640 LALSKRRLTADG

-698 TEVDPRRWFASGGS
+698 TEVDPRRWFTSGRT
-712 RTDESARA
+712 RTDEAARA
-720 LARAGITL
+720 LARAGIML

-737 LADRD
+737 LGDRD
-742 LRALSAN
+742 LRALSAT

-783 RVRNLA
+783 RVRSLA
-789 ATGAAADYVLQ
+789 ASGAAADYVLQ
-800 RLAEARTDRSARA
+800 RLAEGRPDRSARA
-813 TPMIERGSSEAR
+813 APMIERASSEAR

-839 GRASEEV
+839 GRASDEV
-846 MSVARRLPDS
+846 ISAARRLPDS

-888 DSWFAASSRL
+888 DPWFAASSRL
-898 RAEWRLDAA
+898 RAEWRMDAA
-907 ARADADSMER
+907 ARADPDSMER
-917 KAYVSEALAIIDS
+917 KTYVAEAIAIIDS
-930 ALVSGV
+930 ALVSSV

-950 AVDPDILIESS
+950 AVDPDILVESS
-961 AALADLVHKKFLAPS
+961 AALADLVNKKFLAPS
-976 VNGGPSGD
+976 ANGGPSGD
-984 TALQSKRLQALRV
+984 TALQSKRLQALRS

-1026 VAEPRG
+1026 VAEPRR

>member
-1 MTSKTA
+1 MTAKTA
-7 MAEMDAAPSSVPVR
+7 MIGMEHAPSSVPVR
-21 LLVAVFVSG
+21 LLVAVFISG

-111 VSSWLGSG
+111 VSTWLGSG
-119 AELATDAGWLQ
+119 VELATDAGWLQ

-183 VGAGAGGFLL
+183 VGAGVGGFLL

-202 TWSAALLNLMAAALV
+202 TWSAALLNLVAAALV
-217 LVGPSRKPV
+217 LVGPSRTPV
-226 QPESLPAKRQPTK
+226 QPESLPAK

-330 VAAVAVIGAYGLLS
+330 VAAAAVIGAYGLLS

-553 GGGVTLEGIPPTID
+553 GGGVTLEGIPPTIE

-660 GFVSEEL
+660 GFVSEDL

-678 YRHLLVYEPV
+678 YRHLIVYEPV

-698 TEVDPRRWFASGGS
+698 TEVDPRRWFASGRS
-712 RTDESARA
+712 RTDEAARA

-789 ATGAAADYVLQ
+789 ANGAAADYILQ
-800 RLAEARTDRSARA
+800 RLAEARPDRSARA
-813 TPMIERGSSEAR
+813 TPMIEGASSEGR
-825 DFDIAIRDAVTLAS
+825 DFDIAIRNAVTLAS
-839 GRASEEV
+839 GRASDEV

-856 AAAVVQGWAAARAG
+856 AAAVVQGWEAARAG

-880 ALAKTSRM
+880 VLAKTLRT

-961 AALADLVHKKFLAPS
+961 AALADLVQKKFLAPS
-976 VNGGPSGD
+976 ANGGPSGD
-984 TALQSKRLQALRV
+984 IALQSKRLQALRS
-997 LLVSLPETP
+997 LLVSLSETP

-1019 DGMAQLT
+1019 NGVAQLT
-1026 VAEPRG
+1026 VAEPRR

>member
-7 MAEMDAAPSSVPVR
+7 MNGMDDAPSSVPVR
-21 LLVAVFVSG
+21 LLVAVFISG

-111 VSSWLGSG
+111 VSTWLGSG
-119 AELATDAGWLQ
+119 VELATDAGWLQ

-183 VGAGAGGFLL
+183 VGAGVGGFLL

-226 QPESLPAKRQPTK
+226 QPESLPAKR
-239 RHPAKGDSEVSAP
+239 HPAKGDSDVLP

-514 PEALVSRI
+514 PEALVSRV

-541 RPDARSMLVVGL
+541 RPDARSMRVVGL
-553 GGGVTLEGIPPTID
+553 GGGVTLEGIPPTIE

-678 YRHLLVYEPV
+678 YRHLIVYEPV

-698 TEVDPRRWFASGGS
+698 TEVDPRRWFASGRS
-712 RTDESARA
+712 RTDEAVRA

-789 ATGAAADYVLQ
+789 ANGAAADYILQ
-800 RLAEARTDRSARA
+800 RLAEARPDRSARA
-813 TPMIERGSSEAR
+813 TPMIEGASSEGR
-825 DFDIAIRDAVTLAS
+825 DFDIAIRNAVTLAS
-839 GRASEEV
+839 GRASDEV

-880 ALAKTSRM
+880 VLAKTSRM

-976 VNGGPSGD
+976 ANGSPSGD
-984 TALQSKRLQALRV
+984 TALQSKRLQALRS

-1019 DGMAQLT
+1019 NGVAQLT
-1026 VAEPRG
+1026 VAEPRR

>member
-1 MTSKTA
+1 MTAKTA
-7 MAEMDAAPSSVPVR
+7 MIGMEHAPSSVPVR
-21 LLVAVFVSG
+21 LLVAVFISG

-111 VSSWLGSG
+111 VSTWLGSG
-119 AELATDAGWLQ
+119 VELATDAGWLQ

-183 VGAGAGGFLL
+183 VGAGVGGFLL

-226 QPESLPAKRQPTK
+226 QPESLPAKR
-239 RHPAKGDSEVSAP
+239 HPAKGDSDVSP

-330 VAAVAVIGAYGLLS
+330 VAAAAVIGAYGLLS

-514 PEALVSRI
+514 PEALVSRV

-553 GGGVTLEGIPPTID
+553 GGGVTLEGIPPTIE

-660 GFVSEEL
+660 GFVSEDL

-678 YRHLLVYEPV
+678 YRHLIVYEPV

-698 TEVDPRRWFASGGS
+698 TEVDPRRWFASGRS
-712 RTDESARA
+712 RTDEAARA

-742 LRALSAN
+742 LRALSAI

-789 ATGAAADYVLQ
+789 ANGAAADYILQ
-800 RLAEARTDRSARA
+800 RLAEARPDRSARA
-813 TPMIERGSSEAR
+813 TPMIEGASSEGR
-825 DFDIAIRDAVTLAS
+825 DFDIAIRNAVTLAS
-839 GRASEEV
+839 GRASDEV

-880 ALAKTSRM
+880 VLAKTSRM

-961 AALADLVHKKFLAPS
+961 AALADLVQKKFLAPS
-976 VNGGPSGD
+976 ANGSPSGD
-984 TALQSKRLQALRV
+984 TALQSKRLQALRS

-1019 DGMAQLT
+1019 NGVAQLT
-1026 VAEPRG
+1026 VAEPRR

>member
-1 MTSKTA
+1 MTAKTA
-7 MAEMDAAPSSVPVR
+7 MIGMEHAPSSVPVR
-21 LLVAVFVSG
+21 LLVAVFISG

-111 VSSWLGSG
+111 VSTWLGSG
-119 AELATDAGWLQ
+119 VELATDAGWLQ

-183 VGAGAGGFLL
+183 VGAGVGGFLL

-202 TWSAALLNLMAAALV
+202 TWSAALLNLVAAALV
-217 LVGPSRKPV
+217 LVGPSRTPV
-226 QPESLPAKRQPTK
+226 QPESLPAK

-514 PEALVSRI
+514 PEALVSRV

-553 GGGVTLEGIPPTID
+553 GGGVTLEGIPPTIE

-660 GFVSEEL
+660 GFVSEDL

-678 YRHLLVYEPV
+678 YRHLIVYEPV

-698 TEVDPRRWFASGGS
+698 TEVDPRRWFASGRS
-712 RTDESARA
+712 RTDEAVRA

-742 LRALSAN
+742 LRALSAT

-789 ATGAAADYVLQ
+789 ANGAAADYILQ
-800 RLAEARTDRSARA
+800 RLAEARPDRSARA
-813 TPMIERGSSEAR
+813 TPLMERASSEGR
-825 DFDIAIRDAVTLAS
+825 DFDIAIRNAVTLAS
-839 GRASEEV
+839 GRASDEV

-856 AAAVVQGWAAARAG
+856 AAAVVQGWEAARAG

-880 ALAKTSRM
+880 VLAKTSRM

-976 VNGGPSGD
+976 ANGSPSGD
-984 TALQSKRLQALRV
+984 TALQSKRLQALRS

-1019 DGMAQLT
+1019 NGVAQLT
-1026 VAEPRG
+1026 VAEPRR

>member
-1 MTSKTA
+1 MTAKTA
-7 MAEMDAAPSSVPVR
+7 MIGMEHAPSSVPVR
-21 LLVAVFVSG
+21 LLVAVFISG

-111 VSSWLGSG
+111 VSTWLGSG
-119 AELATDAGWLQ
+119 VELATDAGWLQ

-183 VGAGAGGFLL
+183 VGAGVGGFLL

-202 TWSAALLNLMAAALV
+202 TWSAALLNLVAAALV
-217 LVGPSRKPV
+217 LVGPSRTPV
-226 QPESLPAKRQPTK
+226 QPESLPAK

-330 VAAVAVIGAYGLLS
+330 VAAAAVIGAYGLLS

-553 GGGVTLEGIPPTID
+553 GGGVTLEGIPPTIE

-660 GFVSEEL
+660 GFVSEDL

-678 YRHLLVYEPV
+678 YRHLIVYEPV

-698 TEVDPRRWFASGGS
+698 TEVDPRRWFASGRS
-712 RTDESARA
+712 RTDEAARA

-742 LRALSAN
+742 LRALSAT

-789 ATGAAADYVLQ
+789 ANGAAADYILQ
-800 RLAEARTDRSARA
+800 RLAEARPDRSARA
-813 TPMIERGSSEAR
+813 TPLMERASSEGR
-825 DFDIAIRDAVTLAS
+825 DFDIAIRNAVTLAS
-839 GRASEEV
+839 GRASDEV

-856 AAAVVQGWAAARAG
+856 AAAVVQGWEAARAG

-880 ALAKTSRM
+880 VLAKTLRT

-976 VNGGPSGD
+976 ANGSPSGD
-984 TALQSKRLQALRV
+984 TALQSKRLQALRS

-1019 DGMAQLT
+1019 NGVAQLT
-1026 VAEPRG
+1026 VAEPRR

>member
-7 MAEMDAAPSSVPVR
+7 MARMDYAPSSVPVR

-93 VALFALVFPF
+93 VSLFALVFPF
-103 ALQAAAGI
+103 ALQATAGI
-111 VSSWLGSG
+111 VSTWLGSD

-136 SSALAI
+136 SSVLAI

-183 VGAGAGGFLL
+183 LGAGAGGFLL

-217 LVGPSRKPV
+217 LVGPSRTPV
-226 QPESLPAKRQPTK
+226 QPESLPAK

-252 SDRNAWP
+252 PDRNAWP

-344 MVAGDGLHAVPTLV
+344 MVAGDDLHAVPTLV

-380 CGARYGEEYPRVT
+380 CGARYGEDYPRVT

-444 SRTQRIAVLSGVLIA
+444 SRTQRIAVLSGALIA

-494 AATIQIQERGFGLL
+494 AATIQIQERGFGLV

-514 PEALVSRI
+514 PEALVSRV

-592 PLRDGRVR
+592 PLRDDRVR

-640 LASAKRRLTADG
+640 LALSKRRLTADG

-698 TEVDPRRWFASGGS
+698 TEVDPRRWFTSGRT
-712 RTDESARA
+712 RTDEAARA
-720 LARAGITL
+720 LARAGIML

-737 LADRD
+737 LGDRD
-742 LRALSAN
+742 LRALSAT

-783 RVRNLA
+783 RVRSLA
-789 ATGAAADYVLQ
+789 ASGAAADYVLQ
-800 RLAEARTDRSARA
+800 RLAEGRPDRSARA
-813 TPMIERGSSEAR
+813 APMIERASSEAR

-839 GRASEEV
+839 GRASDEV
-846 MSVARRLPDS
+846 ISAARRLPDS

-888 DSWFAASSRL
+888 DPWFAASSRL
-898 RAEWRLDAA
+898 RAEWRMDAA
-907 ARADADSMER
+907 ARADPDSMER
-917 KAYVSEALAIIDS
+917 KTYVAEAIAIIDS
-930 ALVSGV
+930 ALVSSV

-950 AVDPDILIESS
+950 AVDHDILVESS
-961 AALADLVHKKFLAPS
+961 AALADLVNKKFLAPS
-976 VNGGPSGD
+976 ANGGPSGD
-984 TALQSKRLQALRV
+984 TALQSKRLQALRS

-1026 VAEPRG
+1026 VAEPRR

>member
-1 MTSKTA
+1 MTAKTA
-7 MAEMDAAPSSVPVR
+7 MIGMEHAPSSVPVR
-21 LLVAVFVSG
+21 LLVAVFISG

-111 VSSWLGSG
+111 VSTWLGSG
-119 AELATDAGWLQ
+119 VELATDAGWLQ

-183 VGAGAGGFLL
+183 VGAGVGGFLL

-202 TWSAALLNLMAAALV
+202 TWSAALLNLAAAALV
-217 LVGPSRKPV
+217 LVGSSRTPV
-226 QPESLPAKRQPTK
+226 QPESLPAK

-344 MVAGDGLHAVPTLV
+344 MVAGDDLHAVPTLV

-380 CGARYGEEYPRVT
+380 CGARYGEDYPRVT

-444 SRTQRIAVLSGVLIA
+444 SRTQRIAVLSGALIA

-494 AATIQIQERGFGLL
+494 AATIQIQERGFGLV

-514 PEALVSRI
+514 PEALVSRV

-640 LASAKRRLTADG
+640 LALSKRRLTADG

-698 TEVDPRRWFASGGS
+698 TEVDPRRWFTSVRS
-712 RTDESARA
+712 RTDEAARA
-720 LARAGITL
+720 LARAGIML

-737 LADRD
+737 LGDRD
-742 LRALSAN
+742 LRALSAT

-783 RVRNLA
+783 RVRSLA
-789 ATGAAADYVLQ
+789 ASGAAADYVLQ
-800 RLAEARTDRSARA
+800 RLAEGRPDRSARA
-813 TPMIERGSSEAR
+813 APMIERASSEAR
-825 DFDIAIRDAVTLAS
+825 DFDVAIRDAVTLAS
-839 GRASEEV
+839 GRASDEV

-856 AAAVVQGWAAARAG
+856 ASAVVQGWAAARAG
-870 AVSTLRDLDP
+870 AVSTIRDLDP
-880 ALAKTSRM
+880 VLAKTSRM

-898 RAEWRLDAA
+898 RAEWRMDAA
-907 ARADADSMER
+907 ARADPDSMER
-917 KAYVSEALAIIDS
+917 KTYVAEAIAIIDS
-930 ALVSGV
+930 ALVSSV

-950 AVDPDILIESS
+950 AVDHDILVESS

-976 VNGGPSGD
+976 ANGGPSGD
-984 TALQSKRLQALRV
+984 TALQSKRLQALRS

-1019 DGMAQLT
+1019 NGVAQLT
-1026 VAEPRG
+1026 VADPRR

>member
-1 MTSKTA
+1 MTAKTA
-7 MAEMDAAPSSVPVR
+7 MIGMEHAPSSVPVR
-21 LLVAVFVSG
+21 LLVAVFISG

-111 VSSWLGSG
+111 VSTWLGSG
-119 AELATDAGWLQ
+119 VELATDAGWLQ

-183 VGAGAGGFLL
+183 VGAGVGGFLL

-226 QPESLPAKRQPTK
+226 QPESLPAKR
-239 RHPAKGDSEVSAP
+239 HPAKGDSDVSP

-553 GGGVTLEGIPPTID
+553 GGGVTLEGIPPTIE

-660 GFVSEEL
+660 GFVSEDL

-678 YRHLLVYEPV
+678 YRHLIVYEPV

-698 TEVDPRRWFASGGS
+698 TEVDPRRWFASGRS
-712 RTDESARA
+712 RTDEAVRA

-789 ATGAAADYVLQ
+789 ANGAAADYILQ
-800 RLAEARTDRSARA
+800 RLAEARPDRSARA
-813 TPMIERGSSEAR
+813 TPMIEGASSEGR
-825 DFDIAIRDAVTLAS
+825 DFDIAIRNAVTLAS
-839 GRASEEV
+839 GRASDEV

-880 ALAKTSRM
+880 VLAKTSRM

-976 VNGGPSGD
+976 ANGSPSGD
-984 TALQSKRLQALRV
+984 TALQSKRLQALRS

-1019 DGMAQLT
+1019 NGVAQLT
-1026 VAEPRG
+1026 VAEPRR

>member
-1 MTSKTA
+1 MTAKTA
-7 MAEMDAAPSSVPVR
+7 MIGMEHAPSSVPVR
-21 LLVAVFVSG
+21 LLVAVFISG

-111 VSSWLGSG
+111 VSTWLGSG
-119 AELATDAGWLQ
+119 VELATDAGWLQ

-183 VGAGAGGFLL
+183 VGAGVGGFLL

-202 TWSAALLNLMAAALV
+202 TWSAALLNLVAAALV
-217 LVGPSRKPV
+217 LVGPSRTPV
-226 QPESLPAKRQPTK
+226 QPESLPAK

-514 PEALVSRI
+514 PEALVSRV

-553 GGGVTLEGIPPTID
+553 GGGVTLEGIPPTIE

-660 GFVSEEL
+660 GFVSEDL

-678 YRHLLVYEPV
+678 YRHLIVYEPV

-698 TEVDPRRWFASGGS
+698 TEVDPRRWFASGRS
-712 RTDESARA
+712 RTDEAARA

-742 LRALSAN
+742 LRALSAT

-789 ATGAAADYVLQ
+789 ANGAAADYILQ
-800 RLAEARTDRSARA
+800 RLAEARPDRSARA
-813 TPMIERGSSEAR
+813 TPLMERASSEGR
-825 DFDIAIRDAVTLAS
+825 DFDIAIRNAVTLAS
-839 GRASEEV
+839 GRASDEV

-880 ALAKTSRM
+880 VLAKTSRM

-961 AALADLVHKKFLAPS
+961 AALADLVQKKFLAPS
-976 VNGGPSGD
+976 ANGGPSGD
-984 TALQSKRLQALRV
+984 IALQSKRLQALRS

-1019 DGMAQLT
+1019 NGVAQLT
-1026 VAEPRG
+1026 VAEPRR

>member
-7 MAEMDAAPSSVPVR
+7 MARMDDAPSSVPVR

-71 LGARWASRLASP
+71 LGARWASQLASP

-103 ALQAAAGI
+103 ALQATAGI
-111 VSSWLGSG
+111 VSTWLGSD
-119 AELATDAGWLQ
+119 AELATDTGWLQ

-136 SSALAI
+136 SSVLAI

-164 GSPPTWLA
+164 GSPPAWLA

-183 VGAGAGGFLL
+183 VGAGVGGFLL

-202 TWSAALLNLMAAALV
+202 TLSAALLNLVAAALV
-217 LVGPSRKPV
+217 LVGPSRMPV
-226 QPESLPAKRQPTK
+226 QPESLPAK

-252 SDRNAWP
+252 PDCNAWP

-330 VAAVAVIGAYGLLS
+330 VAAAAVIGAYGLLS
-344 MVAGDGLHAVPTLV
+344 MVAGDDLHAVPTLV

-380 CGARYGEEYPRVT
+380 CGARYGEDYPRVT

-444 SRTQRIAVLSGVLIA
+444 SRTQRIAVLSGALIA

-640 LASAKRRLTADG
+640 LALSKRRLTADG

-667 FRSLVATLAAE
+667 FRSLVATLASE

-698 TEVDPRRWFASGGS
+698 TEVDPRRWFTSERS
-712 RTDESARA
+712 RTDEAARA
-720 LARAGITL
+720 LARAGIML
-728 PEDLDWSLL
+728 PQDLDWSLL
-737 LADRD
+737 LGDRD
-742 LRALSAN
+742 LRALSAT

-783 RVRNLA
+783 RVRSLA
-789 ATGAAADYVLQ
+789 ASGAAADYVLQ
-800 RLAEARTDRSARA
+800 RLAEGRPDRSARA
-813 TPMIERGSSEAR
+813 APMIERASSEAR
-825 DFDIAIRDAVTLAS
+825 DFNIAIRDAVTLAS
-839 GRASEEV
+839 GRASDEV

-880 ALAKTSRM
+880 VLAKTSRM

-976 VNGGPSGD
+976 ANGSPSGD
-984 TALQSKRLQALRV
+984 TALQSKRLQALRS

-1019 DGMAQLT
+1019 NGVAQLT
-1026 VAEPRG
+1026 VAEPRR

>member
-1 MTSKTA
+1 MTAKTA
-7 MAEMDAAPSSVPVR
+7 MIGMEHAPSSVPVR
-21 LLVAVFVSG
+21 LLVAVFISG

-111 VSSWLGSG
+111 VSTWLGSG
-119 AELATDAGWLQ
+119 VELATDAGWLQ

-183 VGAGAGGFLL
+183 VGAGVGGFLL

-217 LVGPSRKPV
+217 LVGPSRTPV
-226 QPESLPAKRQPTK
+226 QPESLPAK

-553 GGGVTLEGIPPTID
+553 GGGVTLEGIPPTIE

-678 YRHLLVYEPV
+678 YRHLIVYEPV

-698 TEVDPRRWFASGGS
+698 TEVDPRRWFASGRS
-712 RTDESARA
+712 RTDEAVRA

-789 ATGAAADYVLQ
+789 ANGAAADYILQ
-800 RLAEARTDRSARA
+800 RLAEARPDRSARA
-813 TPMIERGSSEAR
+813 TPLMERASSEGR
-825 DFDIAIRDAVTLAS
+825 DFDIAIRNAVTLAS
-839 GRASEEV
+839 GRASDEV

-880 ALAKTSRM
+880 VLAKTLRT

-976 VNGGPSGD
+976 ANGSPSGD
-984 TALQSKRLQALRV
+984 TALQSKRLQALRS

-1019 DGMAQLT
+1019 NGVAQLT
-1026 VAEPRG
+1026 VAEPRR